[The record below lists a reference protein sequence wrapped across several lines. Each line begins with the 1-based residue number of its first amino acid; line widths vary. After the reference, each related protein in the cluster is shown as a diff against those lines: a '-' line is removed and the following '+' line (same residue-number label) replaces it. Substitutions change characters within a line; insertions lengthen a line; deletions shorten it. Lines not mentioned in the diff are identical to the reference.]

1 MNQESEKKEE
11 KQIKATVTED
21 LPPNQTLYVRN
32 LNEKIKVEGTQ
43 IQC

>member
-1 MNQESEKKEE
+1 MNQEGEKKEE
-11 KQIKATVTED
+11 MPIKVTVTENI
-21 LPPNQTLYVRN
+21 PPNQTLYVRN